1 MVNNMN
7 YVEKKTRT
15 QILLTFANDKGPK
28 VMVYHTGPTE
38 EKPEVP
44 AAKLHIPIQLEKVE
58 KKTMQ
63 AEEDNKE
70 AEKVEK
76 DEDMVEKDEKVKP
89 MEEKKLSGILKKDSS
104 RKFSLM
110 EGRDC
115 VTEKQ
120 P

>member
-1 MVNNMN
+1 MT
-7 YVEKKTRT
+7 KD
-15 QILLTFANDKGPK
+15 LK

-63 AEEDNKE
+63 TEEDIKE

-76 DEDMVEKDEKVKP
+76 YEEMVEKDEKVKP
-89 MEEKKLSGILKKDSS
+89 MEEKKLSGILKKDTS

>member
-1 MVNNMN
+1 MVNNVN
-7 YVEKKTRT
+7 YIDKRNALKFYC
-15 QILLTFANDKGPK
+15 LLQMTKDLKSWFI
-28 VMVYHTGPTE
+28 TGPTE

-44 AAKLHIPIQLEKVE
+44 AAELQIPIQLEKVE

-63 AEEDNKE
+63 TEEDNKE

-76 DEDMVEKDEKVKP
+76 DEEMVEKDEKVKP
-89 MEEKKLSGILKKDSS
+89 MEEKKLSGILKKDTS

>member
-7 YVEKKTRT
+7 YVEKTCA
-15 QILLTFANDKGPK
+15 QILLTFANDKGTK
-28 VMVYHTGPTE
+28 LMVYHTGPTE
-38 EKPEVP
+38 EKLEVP
-44 AAKLHIPIQLEKVE
+44 AAKLHIPVQLEKVE

-63 AEEDNKE
+63 TEEDDKE

-76 DEDMVEKDEKVKP
+76 YEEMVEKDEKVKP
-89 MEEKKLSGILKKDSS
+89 MEEKKLSGILKKDTS

-115 VTEKQ
+115 VMEKQ

>member
-7 YVEKKTRT
+7 YVEKTCA
-15 QILLTFANDKGPK
+15 QILLTFANDKGTK
-28 VMVYHTGPTE
+28 LMVYHTGPTE
-38 EKPEVP
+38 EKLEVP
-44 AAKLHIPIQLEKVE
+44 AAKLHIPVQLEKVE

-63 AEEDNKE
+63 TEEDDKE

-76 DEDMVEKDEKVKP
+76 DEEMKP
-89 MEEKKLSGILKKDSS
+89 MEEKKLSGILKKDTS

>member
-1 MVNNMN
+1 MVNNVN
-7 YVEKKTRT
+7 YIDKRHALKFYC
-15 QILLTFANDKGPK
+15 LLQMTKDLKSWFI
-28 VMVYHTGPTE
+28 TGPTE

-44 AAKLHIPIQLEKVE
+44 AAELQIPIQLEKVE

-63 AEEDNKE
+63 TEEDYKE
-70 AEKVEK
+70 
-76 DEDMVEKDEKVKP
+76 VEKDEKVKP
-89 MEEKKLSGILKKDSS
+89 MEEKKLSGILKKDTS

>member
-1 MVNNMN
+1 MT
-7 YVEKKTRT
+7 KD
-15 QILLTFANDKGPK
+15 LK

-44 AAKLHIPIQLEKVE
+44 AAKLQIPIQLEKVE

-63 AEEDNKE
+63 TEEDNKE

-76 DEDMVEKDEKVKP
+76 DEEMVEKDEKVKP
-89 MEEKKLSGILKKDSS
+89 IMEEKKLSGILKKDTS

>member
-7 YVEKKTRT
+7 YVEKTCA
-15 QILLTFANDKGPK
+15 QILLTFANDKGTK
-28 VMVYHTGPTE
+28 LMVYHTGPTE
-38 EKPEVP
+38 EKLEVP
-44 AAKLHIPIQLEKVE
+44 AAKLHIPVQLEKVE

-63 AEEDNKE
+63 TEEDDKE

-76 DEDMVEKDEKVKP
+76 DEEMVEKDEKVKP
-89 MEEKKLSGILKKDSS
+89 LGEKKLSGILKKDTS

>member
-1 MVNNMN
+1 MT
-7 YVEKKTRT
+7 KDLKSWF
-15 QILLTFANDKGPK
+15 I
-28 VMVYHTGPTE
+28 TGPTE

-44 AAKLHIPIQLEKVE
+44 AAELQIPIQLEKVE
-58 KKTMQ
+58 KKKMQ
-63 AEEDNKE
+63 TEEDYKE
-70 AEKVEK
+70 
-76 DEDMVEKDEKVKP
+76 VEKDEKVKP
-89 MEEKKLSGILKKDSS
+89 MEEKKLSGILKKDTS